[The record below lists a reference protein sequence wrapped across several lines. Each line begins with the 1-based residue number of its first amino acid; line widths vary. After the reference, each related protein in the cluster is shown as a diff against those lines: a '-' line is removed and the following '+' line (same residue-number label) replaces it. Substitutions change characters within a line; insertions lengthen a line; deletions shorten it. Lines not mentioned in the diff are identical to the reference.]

1 VDSAEIDFS
10 ELTGEIITARKAL
23 EWGMINEIQAN
34 LDDCYKRAWEI
45 AELIMRSGTRQ
56 TRRLTVQTLRM
67 PWKED
72 VAKELRGSFA
82 TEMWNTRTEQS
93 PHHSLYWEIAKA
105 EARVNRE
112 AEKKGKV
119 VRPRIGRF
127 VEEDPIK

>member
-1 VDSAEIDFS
+1 
-10 ELTGEIITARKAL
+10 
-23 EWGMINEIQAN
+23 MINEIQAN

-56 TRRLTVQTLRM
+56 TRRLTTSILRY

-72 VAKELRGSFA
+72 IAKELHGSFA
-82 TEMWNTRTEQS
+82 MEMWNTRTEQS
-93 PHHSLYWEIAKA
+93 PHDPLYWESAKA
-105 EARVNRE
+105 EARANIE

-119 VRPRIGRF
+119 VRPRLGAF